1 MVGGREDGERE
12 EERRREGEV
21 IKFVFQY
28 TCLYSVTQTKGS
40 ERRTGGGGEGRR
52 VAYLSSFQLSL
63 GDHHPILEHGNGL
76 PGCLHHTQYTC
87 QHLG

>member
-12 EERRREGEV
+12 EERKREREI
-21 IKFVFQY
+21 IKF
-28 TCLYSVTQTKGS
+28 CLPSNILFIFSQRQTEGS
-40 ERRTGGGGEGRR
+40 ERRTGGGGR
-52 VAYLSSFQLSL
+52 VTYLSSFQVSL